1 MKPILTLILSG
12 GWSLSCAFAADIKP
26 LPNQAGNDNIELVGT
41 LIIDRQD
48 IQQALG
54 GDLGAGYIVVR
65 IKCTPKNEESLRIG
79 LDDFTLLSRK
89 DGERSPALSP
99 TQIAGAGALVVKP
112 AAKQPGGDGTRTNG
126 PIWGGV
132 SIGGARGVGAGNGNA
147 NKPGAVDAKID
158 DSIPENPIL
167 PLLKEKI
174 LPEKETKDSVEG
186 LLYFSM
192 EGSKLKP
199 KDVSLMYKGAGGRLV
214 MEFK

>member
-1 MKPILTLILSG
+1 MKPILTFVLSVG
-12 GWSLSCAFAADIKP
+12 CVLAADIKP

-41 LIIDRQD
+41 LILDRQD

-132 SIGGARGVGAGNGNA
+132 SIGGVRGAGAGNGNSG
-147 NKPGAVDAKID
+147 KSGPVDAKID

-167 PLLKEKI
+167 PLLAAKI
-174 LPEKETKDSVEG
+174 LPDKETKDSVEG

-192 EGSKLKP
+192 EGKLKP

>member
-1 MKPILTLILSG
+1 MKPILTLVLSVI
-12 GWSLSCAFAADIKP
+12 CVFAAELKP
-26 LPNQAGNDNIELVGT
+26 LPNQAGNDNIELAGT
-41 LIIDRQD
+41 LLMDRQD

-54 GDLGAGYIVVR
+54 GDLGPGYFVVR
-65 IKCTPKNEESLRIG
+65 IKCTPKNEQSLRIS
-79 LDDFTLLSRK
+79 LDDFTLISRK
-89 DGERSPALSP
+89 DGELSPALSP

-132 SIGGARGVGAGNGNA
+132 SIGRGAGAGN
-147 NKPGAVDAKID
+147 KPVATDAKID

-192 EGSKLKP
+192 EGKLKP
-199 KDVSLMYKGAGGRLV
+199 KDVSMIYKGSGGRLV